1 MNHHAVV
8 IAHLLFTFLA
18 FKVLQPFEYP
28 LNVILQDIFITLPEN
43 NLDAYSIRI
52 SPKSLI

>member
-1 MNHHAVV
+1 MRSPLDKRPLNHHAVV

-28 LNVILQDIFITLPEN
+28 LNVILQDIFITFARE
-43 NLDAYSIRI
+43 
-52 SPKSLI
+52 